1 MPHDD
6 KSRVAGRSAGYDDDL
21 PDVDLVVPDD
31 TGTDDG
37 GWDGYTPN
45 GDRDGDFVS
54 TDREQIFFPDGGF
67 DTDAFDADAFD
78 TLDDLAEADILT
90 TVKPIEIPGLDDEEP
105 VDGADAG
112 DDCDDDDRAAPAE
125 GAEYPGEAAEGVE
138 GEDEE
143 VDPKQAGVNAVLE
156 RLQAADAAAS
166 GAFVPQR
173 ASKKR
178 LGEILV
184 DMKLV
189 SEEQIDACLARQKDT
204 HKRLGQLLLEDK
216 VVSELEL
223 TKALATKF
231 GIEYLDLT
239 QVQLDMSA
247 AGLLSERLCRR
258 YGAIPVRFL
267 DDTTL
272 QVAMVDPANVLVAD
286 DLRIMTG
293 YSIVPAI
300 ASEEDITGAIG
311 KLNRLDDH
319 VTEASDQVTVGDD
332 EITDIRDMT
341 EEPPIVKLV
350 NSVIAQSVDDAA
362 SDIHFE
368 PQAKDLVV
376 RFRLDGVLHEVM
388 SVPRRMQSGVIS
400 RLKVMADLDIA
411 ERRVPQ
417 DGRIGLVVGGK
428 PIDMRVATLPTVYG
442 EKIVMR
448 LLDKSNVMLDL
459 SDLGFSSK
467 ALKRFQRSFFRPY
480 GAILVT
486 GPTGSGKSTTLYAT
500 LNIINSPEKNVIT
513 VEDPVEYRL
522 GGINQVQVNSKAGM
536 TFAAALRSILRCDPD
551 IVMVGEI
558 RDRETASIAIES
570 ALTGHLVLSTL
581 HTNDAP
587 GALSRLTEMG
597 IEPFL
602 TSSAV
607 DCVLAQRL
615 ARRLCKECKEPYE
628 PSEEMLKK
636 NDFPP
641 EVFDMD
647 KVTLYR
653 PKGCSRCNN
662 TGYKGRLGIYEV
674 MVVSEAIRRLTVE
687 RKSADEIS
695 RVAQAEGMKNLRE
708 DGIDK
713 VLQGLTSIEEIAR
726 VII

>member
-1 MPHDD
+1 VATRQGEPPAIEVVSSDD
-6 KSRVAGRSAGYDDDL
+6 RE
-21 PDVDLVVPDD
+21 PDD
-31 TGTDDG
+31 IDDWSDYAPNTDKGTDG
-37 GWDGYTPN
+37 
-45 GDRDGDFVS
+45 FVS
-54 TDREQIFFPDGGF
+54 TGHDQIFYPDEGF
-67 DTDAFDADAFD
+67 DS
-78 TLDDLAEADILT
+78 LSGLAEADVPQTIE
-90 TVKPIEIPGLDDEEP
+90 PIELDDEIETGKVIEIDAAADLESAIAAVTPDDEP
-105 VDGADAG
+105 KLG
-112 DDCDDDDRAAPAE
+112 
-125 GAEYPGEAAEGVE
+125 
-138 GEDEE
+138 
-143 VDPKQAGVNAVLE
+143 GVNEVLQ
-156 RLQAADAAAS
+156 RLQAADAAAAT
-166 GAFVPQR
+166 GQPVPLR

-184 DMKLV
+184 DMELV
-189 SEEQIDACLARQKDT
+189 TAEQIDDSLARQKET
-204 HKRLGQLLLEDK
+204 HKRLGEQLLEDK
-216 VVSELEL
+216 LVSELDL

-239 QVQLDMSA
+239 TLQIDMSA

-258 YGAIPVRFL
+258 YSAIPVRFL
-267 DDTTL
+267 DDSTL
-272 QVAMVDPANVLVAD
+272 QVAMIDPANVLIAD

-293 YSIVPAI
+293 YTIVPAI
-300 ASEEDITGAIG
+300 ASEEDIVGAIG
-311 KLNRLDDH
+311 KLNRLDD
-319 VTEASDQVTVGDD
+319 QVTAANDLSVGGDE
-332 EITDIRDMT
+332 EITDIREMT

-368 PQAKDLVV
+368 PQAKELVI
-376 RFRLDGVLHEVM
+376 RFRLDGVLHEIM
-388 SVPRRMQSGVIS
+388 SVPRRMQNGVIS
-400 RLKVMADLDIA
+400 RLKVMAELDIA

-448 LLDKSNVMLDL
+448 LLDKTNVMLDL
-459 SDLGFSSK
+459 ADLGFAPK
-467 ALKRFQRSFFRPY
+467 ALKRYQRSFTRPY

-500 LNIINSPEKNVIT
+500 LNLINSPEKNVIT

-522 GGINQVQVNSKAGM
+522 SGINQVQVNPKAGM
-536 TFAAALRSILRCDPD
+536 TFPAALRSILRCDPD
-551 IVMVGEI
+551 IVMVGEV
-558 RDRETASIAIES
+558 RDRETANIAIES
-570 ALTGHLVLSTL
+570 ALTGHLVLTTL

-636 NDFPP
+636 SDFPP

-647 KVTLYR
+647 KVTLYH

-674 MVVSEAIRRLTVE
+674 MIVSEAIRRLTVE

>member
-1 MPHDD
+1 VPHDD
-6 KSRVAGRSAGYDDDL
+6 KRRVAGRAAAHDGGL
-21 PDVDLVVPDD
+21 PEVEIVSHDDVDPAGIDEWGGHEPHGD
-31 TGTDDG
+31 QETDG
-37 GWDGYTPN
+37 
-45 GDRDGDFVS
+45 FVS
-54 TDREQIFFPDGGF
+54 TDHDEI
-67 DTDAFDADAFD
+67 FDADDTFD
-78 TLDDLAEADILT
+78 ILADLTEADVLS
-90 TVKPIEIPGLDDEEP
+90 TVKPIEIPDEDDL
-105 VDGADAG
+105 GQAG
-112 DDCDDDDRAAPAE
+112 DAA
-125 GAEYPGEAAEGVE
+125 GDAAAGDAVTVE
-138 GEDEE
+138 GESHS
-143 VDPKQAGVNAVLE
+143 AGVGAVLE
-156 RLQAADAAAS
+156 RLEAADAAAAAP
-166 GAFVPQR
+166 GASPQLR

-184 DMKLV
+184 DMGLV
-189 SEEQIDACLARQKDT
+189 TEEQIESCLARQKDT
-204 HKRLGQLLLEDK
+204 LKRLGQLLLEDK
-216 VVSELEL
+216 AVSELDL

-239 QVQLDMSA
+239 RVQLDMSA

-267 DDTTL
+267 DDSTL
-272 QVAMVDPANVLVAD
+272 QVAMIDPANVLVAD

-293 YSIVPAI
+293 YTIVPAI
-300 ASEEDITGAIG
+300 ASEEDVYGAIG

-319 VTEASDQVTVGDD
+319 VTENTEAVTQGDE
-332 EITDIRDMT
+332 EITDIREMT

-368 PQAKDLVV
+368 PQAKELVI

-388 SVPRRMQSGVIS
+388 SVPRRMQNGVIS

-459 SDLGFSSK
+459 SELGFSVK
-467 ALKRFQRSFFRPY
+467 ALKRYRRSFTRPY

-522 GGINQVQVNSKAGM
+522 PGINQVQVNVKAGM

-551 IVMVGEI
+551 IVMVGEV
-558 RDRETASIAIES
+558 RDRETAAIAIES

-641 EVFDMD
+641 EVFEMG
-647 KVTLYR
+647 KLTLYR
-653 PKGCSRCNN
+653 PKGCSRCSNS
-662 TGYKGRLGIYEV
+662 GYKGRLGLYEV
-674 MVVSEAIRRLTVE
+674 MIMSEAIRRLTVE

-713 VLQGLTSIEEIAR
+713 VLQGDTSIEEIAR

>member
-1 MPHDD
+1 MPYDD
-6 KSRVAGRSAGYDDDL
+6 ESPAAGRLTADSRHGPEVEVVPRDGADPVETDEWGAVAPDDDQGA
-21 PDVDLVVPDD
+21 D
-31 TGTDDG
+31 
-37 GWDGYTPN
+37 
-45 GDRDGDFVS
+45 DFVS
-54 TDREQIFFPDGGF
+54 TSHDEVFDPDGM
-67 DTDAFDADAFD
+67 FDA
-78 TLDDLAEADILT
+78 LSGLAEADLLA
-90 TVKPIEIPGLDDEEP
+90 TVQPIEIPDDDEPRAEA
-105 VDGADAG
+105 DGD
-112 DDCDDDDRAAPAE
+112 
-125 GAEYPGEAAEGVE
+125 GEAGGGVH
-138 GEDEE
+138 
-143 VDPKQAGVNAVLE
+143 VTGVNAVLE
-156 RLQAADAAAS
+156 RLQAADEAAAS
-166 GAFVPQR
+166 GAPVPLR

-184 DMKLV
+184 DMGLV
-189 SEEQIDACLARQKDT
+189 TDEQIEACLIRQKET
-204 HKRLGQLLLEDK
+204 RQRLGQMLLEDK
-216 VVSELEL
+216 VVSELDL

-239 QVQLDMSA
+239 KVQLDMSA
-247 AGLLSERLCRR
+247 AGLMSERLCRR
-258 YGAIPVRFL
+258 YGAIPVRFI

-293 YSIVPAI
+293 YTIMPAI
-300 ASEEDITGAIG
+300 ASEEDVFGAIG
-311 KLNRLDDH
+311 KLNRLDDQ
-319 VTEASDQVTVGDD
+319 VRENTEAVGAGED
-332 EITDIRDMT
+332 EVTDIREMT

-350 NSVIAQSVDDAA
+350 NSVIAQSVDDSA

-368 PQAKDLVV
+368 PQAKELVI

-388 SVPRRMQSGVIS
+388 SVPRRMQNGVIS
-400 RLKVMADLDIA
+400 RLKVMAELDIA

-448 LLDKSNVMLDL
+448 LLDKSNVMLNL
-459 SDLGFSSK
+459 TDLGFSDK
-467 ALKRFQRSFFRPY
+467 ALKRYKRSFTRPY

-522 GGINQVQVNSKAGM
+522 NGINQVQVNSKAGM

-551 IVMVGEI
+551 IVMVGEV

-570 ALTGHLVLSTL
+570 ALTGHLVLTTL

-615 ARRLCKECKEPYE
+615 ARRLCSECKEPYE
-628 PSEEMLKK
+628 PSQEMLKK

-641 EVFDMD
+641 EVFEME

-653 PKGCSRCNN
+653 PKGCSRCNG

-674 MVVSEAIRRLTVE
+674 MIVSEAIRRLTVE
-687 RKSADEIS
+687 RKSGDEIA

-713 VLQGLTSIEEIAR
+713 VLAGQTSIEEIAR

>member
-6 KSRVAGRSAGYDDDL
+6 ESASEGRLATGDDGRPEVEVVPREDD
-21 PDVDLVVPDD
+21 PAETDEWDVQVPDD
-31 TGTDDG
+31 EETDG
-37 GWDGYTPN
+37 
-45 GDRDGDFVS
+45 FVS
-54 TDREQIFFPDGGF
+54 TGHDEVF
-67 DTDAFDADAFD
+67 DTDGMFDA
-78 TLDDLAEADILT
+78 LSGLAEADLLT
-90 TVKPIEIPGLDDEEP
+90 TVKPIEIPDDEPPEA
-105 VDGADAG
+105 GADG
-112 DDCDDDDRAAPAE
+112 DGDDDDDVSGN
-125 GAEYPGEAAEGVE
+125 GASHSG
-138 GEDEE
+138 
-143 VDPKQAGVNAVLE
+143 GVNAVLE
-156 RLQAADAAAS
+156 RLQAADEAAAS
-166 GAFVPQR
+166 GSPVPLR

-184 DMKLV
+184 DMGLV
-189 SEEQIDACLARQKDT
+189 TDEQIEACLVRQKET
-204 HKRLGQLLLEDK
+204 RQRLGQMLLEDK
-216 VVSELEL
+216 VVSELDL

-239 QVQLDMSA
+239 TVQLDMSA
-247 AGLLSERLCRR
+247 AGLMSERLCRR
-258 YGAIPVRFL
+258 YGAIPVRFI

-293 YSIVPAI
+293 YTILPAI
-300 ASEEDITGAIG
+300 ASEEDVFGAIS
-311 KLNRLDDH
+311 KLNRLDDQVH
-319 VTEASDQVTVGDD
+319 ENPDSVVTGDE
-332 EITDIRDMT
+332 EITDIREMT

-350 NSVIAQSVDDAA
+350 NSVIAQSVDDGA

-368 PQAKDLVV
+368 PQAKELVI

-400 RLKVMADLDIA
+400 RLKVMAELDIA

-459 SDLGFSSK
+459 TDLGFSAK
-467 ALKRFQRSFFRPY
+467 ALKRYKRSFTRPY

-522 GGINQVQVNSKAGM
+522 NGINQVQVNVKAGM

-551 IVMVGEI
+551 IVMVGEV

-641 EVFDMD
+641 EVFDMGQ
-647 KVTLYR
+647 VTLYR
-653 PKGCSRCNN
+653 PKGCSRCNG

-674 MVVSEAIRRLTVE
+674 MIVSEAIRRLTVE

-713 VLQGLTSIEEIAR
+713 VLAGATSIEEIAR

>member
-1 MPHDD
+1 VPHDD
-6 KSRVAGRSAGYDDDL
+6 KSRVAGRVAGRQGEPPAIEVVSSDDRE
-21 PDVDLVVPDD
+21 PDD
-31 TGTDDG
+31 IDDWSDYAPNTDKGTDG
-37 GWDGYTPN
+37 
-45 GDRDGDFVS
+45 FVS
-54 TDREQIFFPDGGF
+54 TGHDQIFYPDEGF
-67 DTDAFDADAFD
+67 DS
-78 TLDDLAEADILT
+78 LSGLAEADVPQTIE
-90 TVKPIEIPGLDDEEP
+90 PIELDDEIETGK
-105 VDGADAG
+105 VIEIDAAADLESAIAAVTP
-112 DDCDDDDRAAPAE
+112 DDE
-125 GAEYPGEAAEGVE
+125 
-138 GEDEE
+138 
-143 VDPKQAGVNAVLE
+143 PKQGGVNEVLQ
-156 RLQAADAAAS
+156 RLQAADAAAAT
-166 GAFVPQR
+166 GQPVPLR

-184 DMKLV
+184 DMELV
-189 SEEQIDACLARQKDT
+189 TAEQIDDSLARQKET
-204 HKRLGQLLLEDK
+204 HKRLGEQLLEDK
-216 VVSELEL
+216 LVSELDL

-239 QVQLDMSA
+239 TLQIDMSA

-258 YGAIPVRFL
+258 YSAIPVRFL
-267 DDTTL
+267 DDSTL
-272 QVAMVDPANVLVAD
+272 QVAMIDPANVLIAD

-293 YSIVPAI
+293 YTIVPAI
-300 ASEEDITGAIG
+300 ASEEDIVGAIG
-311 KLNRLDDH
+311 KLNRLDD
-319 VTEASDQVTVGDD
+319 QVTAANDLSVGGDE
-332 EITDIRDMT
+332 EITDIREMT

-368 PQAKDLVV
+368 PQAKELVI
-376 RFRLDGVLHEVM
+376 RFRLDGVLHEIM
-388 SVPRRMQSGVIS
+388 SVPRRMQNGVIS
-400 RLKVMADLDIA
+400 RLKVMAELDIA

-448 LLDKSNVMLDL
+448 LLDKTNVMLDL
-459 SDLGFSSK
+459 ADLGFAPK
-467 ALKRFQRSFFRPY
+467 ALKRYQRSFTRPY

-500 LNIINSPEKNVIT
+500 LNLINSPEKNVIT

-522 GGINQVQVNSKAGM
+522 SGINQVQVNPKAGM
-536 TFAAALRSILRCDPD
+536 TFPAALRSILRCDPD
-551 IVMVGEI
+551 IVMVGEV
-558 RDRETASIAIES
+558 RDRETANIAIES
-570 ALTGHLVLSTL
+570 ALTGHLVLTTL

-636 NDFPP
+636 SDFPP

-647 KVTLYR
+647 KVTLYH

-674 MVVSEAIRRLTVE
+674 MIVSEAIRRLTVE